1 MSADEFDIIAKLFA
15 PLATSAAARGLI
27 DDVAVITA
35 GGQMLATTDA
45 IVEGVHFLES
55 DPIETVAKKALRV
68 NLSDLAAKGARCS
81 GVLLTLIWPD
91 HRRSSE
97 IADFVRGL
105 AEDLEFYKA
114 PLLGGDTVA
123 SPGPLTVSITAF
135 GDMSG
140 ARTPSRADAK
150 LGEDVWVTGAIGEA
164 WVGLEALL
172 EMGMVAG
179 AAGLGTEFAACID
192 RYRTPEPPVA
202 FADAIAAFASASM
215 DVSDGL
221 LQDAAKLAAASNLRL
236 VIAAE
241 RVPLSG
247 ETRAWLARGKLDAAA
262 ALAGGDDYQI
272 LFTAAPQQR
281 AAIEAAGQARKL
293 AVTRIGAV
301 EAGAGVSL
309 VDGEGRPLATKA
321 HGYAHKLGK

>member
-15 PLATSAAARGLI
+15 PLATSPAARGLN
-27 DDVAVITA
+27 DDVAVLA
-35 GGQMLATTDA
+35 AAGQMLATTDA
-45 IVEGVHFLES
+45 IVEGVHFLQS

-68 NLSDLAAKGARCS
+68 NLSDLAAKGAHCS

-91 HRRSSE
+91 HRASSE
-97 IADFVRGL
+97 IVDFARAL
-105 AEDLEFYKA
+105 AEDLEFYHA

-135 GDMSG
+135 GELSG
-140 ARTPSRADAK
+140 TRAPSRAEAK
-150 LGEDVWVTGAIGEA
+150 PGEDVWVTGSIGDA
-164 WVGLEALL
+164 WVGLEALI
-172 EMGMVAG
+172 EMGVVAD
-179 AAGLGTEFAACID
+179 AAGVGAEFATCID

-202 FADAIAAFASASM
+202 FADAIAAHASASM

-236 VIAAE
+236 VITAE
-241 RVPLSG
+241 RAPLSAQ
-247 ETRAWLARGKLDAAA
+247 TRAWLARCKLDLAS

-272 LFTAAPQQR
+272 LFTAAPQKR
-281 AAIEAAGQARKL
+281 AAIEAAGQARNI

-309 VDGEGRPLATKA
+309 VDGAGREIETKA
-321 HGYAHKLGK
+321 RGYTHKLGK